1 MIAELG
7 MYPMKSVRW
16 AWDDLWAAVH
26 HLAPW
31 TPAELAHSG
40 DVHARWIDPMCVV
53 NHVCGWPLARW
64 YADTHRVVGTFT
76 LSIPEAAGDSYRS
89 VLVSNRDVP
98 LDELVRPGTR
108 AVANSADSLSGW
120 ISFLAAT
127 VGPAAAWPGEVAFT
141 SAHVESLRVLAAGGA
156 DLACIDS
163 WTLAL
168 VGDEEPGLV
177 SGLHR
182 VGLGPIIPGPA
193 ITVAATVD
201 DATDGAAATELAA
214 AFTTATADPALADA
228 LAALRITGFERTK
241 LDDYLPTLDLAV
253 FPL

>member
-1 MIAELG
+1 VIAELG

-16 AWDDLWAAVH
+16 AWDELWSQVH
-26 HLAPW
+26 RRAPW
-31 TPAELAHSG
+31 TPPELSHSG

-64 YADTHRVVGTFT
+64 YADTHRVIGTFT
-76 LSIPEAAGDSYRS
+76 LAIPEADGHRYRS
-89 VLVSNRDVP
+89 VLVSNRDVS

-120 ISFLAAT
+120 VSFLAAT
-127 VGPAAAWPGEVAFT
+127 VGPTGDWPGEVGFT

-163 WTLAL
+163 WTLAI
-168 VGDEEPGLV
+168 VADEEPDLV

-182 VGLGPIIPGPA
+182 VGLGPLIPSPAVTIAASLPADHATSLTGALHAATSDPA
-193 ITVAATVD
+193 I
-201 DATDGAAATELAA
+201 
-214 AFTTATADPALADA
+214 ADA
-228 LAALRITGFERTK
+228 LAALHISGFVTTTIDE
-241 LDDYLPTLDLAV
+241 YLPTLDLAV
-253 FPL
+253 FPS